1 MHPETGL
8 REHSGAARDHSSFI
22 HRLFQGGTMAMTLA
36 RQLKKS
42 TVMLAIGGVLAAPLT
57 AAWAQYSGPSSVQ
70 AMTVKQLLDTGKDD
84 QHATLRGFIVS
95 HDGGEHYTFADDS
108 GRMKVEIDAKHFP
121 PGVKIDDKVRVE
133 ISGEFDKDMVGNK
146 AELDVKRLSVAR

>member
-1 MHPETGL
+1 MSHTKTL
-8 REHSGAARDHSSFI
+8 KK
-22 HRLFQGGTMAMTLA
+22 TTLA
-36 RQLKKS
+36 LGMS
-42 TVMLAIGGVLAAPLT
+42 LALVLPLSS
-57 AAWAQYSGPSSVQ
+57 AFAQYAGPSSVP

-95 HDGGEHYTFADDS
+95 HDGGEHYTFADDT

-133 ISGEFDKDMVGNK
+133 ISGEFDKDLVGNK
-146 AELDVKRLSVAR
+146 AELDVKRLSVAAAK

>member
-1 MHPETGL
+1 MKQ
-8 REHSGAARDHSSFI
+8 AF
-22 HRLFQGGTMAMTLA
+22 
-36 RQLKKS
+36 
-42 TVMLAIGGVLAAPLT
+42 LAAAALALSLPLSSL
-57 AAWAQYSGPSSVQ
+57 AQYSGPSSVP

-95 HDGGEHYTFADDS
+95 HDGGERYTFADDT

-133 ISGEFDKDMVGNK
+133 ITGEFDKDLVGNK
-146 AELDVKRLSVAR
+146 VELDVKQLVVVR

>member
-1 MHPETGL
+1 MPHT
-8 REHSGAARDHSSFI
+8 R
-22 HRLFQGGTMAMTLA
+22 T
-36 RQLKKS
+36 LKKTTLS
-42 TVMLAIGGVLAAPLT
+42 LGMSLALALPLSP
-57 AAWAQYSGPSSVQ
+57 AFAQYAGPSSVP

-95 HDGGEHYTFADDS
+95 HDGGEHYTFADDT

-133 ISGEFDKDMVGNK
+133 ISGEFDKDLVGNK
-146 AELDVKRLSVAR
+146 AELDVKRLSVAAAR

>member
-1 MHPETGL
+1 MTHIKTATL
-8 REHSGAARDHSSFI
+8 KK
-22 HRLFQGGTMAMTLA
+22 TTLA
-36 RQLKKS
+36 LGMS
-42 TVMLAIGGVLAAPLT
+42 LALMLPLSS
-57 AAWAQYSGPSSVQ
+57 AFAQYAGPSSVQ

-95 HDGGEHYTFADDS
+95 HDGGEHYTFADDT

-133 ISGEFDKDMVGNK
+133 ISGELDKDLVGNK
-146 AELDVKRLSVAR
+146 IELDVKRLSLAR

>member
-1 MHPETGL
+1 
-8 REHSGAARDHSSFI
+8 
-22 HRLFQGGTMAMTLA
+22 MTLA
-36 RQLKKS
+36 AKLKK
-42 TVMLAIGGVLAAPLT
+42 TTFALGLAVALAPAL
-57 AAWAQYSGPSSVQ
+57 AQYSGPSSVQ

>member
-1 MHPETGL
+1 MSHTKTL
-8 REHSGAARDHSSFI
+8 KK
-22 HRLFQGGTMAMTLA
+22 TTLA
-36 RQLKKS
+36 LGMS
-42 TVMLAIGGVLAAPLT
+42 LALGLPLSS
-57 AAWAQYSGPSSVQ
+57 AFAQYAGPSSVP

-95 HDGGEHYTFADDS
+95 HDGGEHYTFADDT

-133 ISGEFDKDMVGNK
+133 ISGEFDKDLVGNK
-146 AELDVKRLSVAR
+146 AELDVKRLSVAAAK

>member
-1 MHPETGL
+1 
-8 REHSGAARDHSSFI
+8 
-22 HRLFQGGTMAMTLA
+22 MTLA
-36 RQLKKS
+36 ANLKQ
-42 TVMLAIGGVLAAPLT
+42 TTIALAMAVSLAPAL
-57 AAWAQYSGPSSVQ
+57 AQYTGPSSVP

>member
-1 MHPETGL
+1 
-8 REHSGAARDHSSFI
+8 
-22 HRLFQGGTMAMTLA
+22 MTLA
-36 RQLKKS
+36 ANLKKI
-42 TVMLAIGGVLAAPLT
+42 TTALGMAIALT
-57 AAWAQYSGPSSVQ
+57 PALAQYTGPSSVP

-133 ISGEFDKDMVGNK
+133 LSGEFDKDRLTGK
-146 AELDVKRLSVAR
+146 TELDVKRVISVLR